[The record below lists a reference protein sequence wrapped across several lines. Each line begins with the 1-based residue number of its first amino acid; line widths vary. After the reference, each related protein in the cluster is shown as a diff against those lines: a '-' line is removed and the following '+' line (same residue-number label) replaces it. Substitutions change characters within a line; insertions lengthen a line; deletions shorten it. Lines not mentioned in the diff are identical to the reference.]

1 MNLLPI
7 PVLDGGQI
15 LLYTVEGLSR
25 RELHPKVVYGYQVVG
40 MVMVFMLLFFALFND
55 ILFLSSR

>member
-1 MNLLPI
+1 
-7 PVLDGGQI
+7 
-15 LLYTVEGLSR
+15 
-25 RELHPKVVYGYQVVG
+25 VG